1 MRPWFWLLACLI
13 PACGVAAAAPRVFV
27 IGDSISLHYGPY
39 LERQL
44 ASRFAYDR
52 LRAEPGQGTT
62 NLDLPDGANGG
73 DSRRVLAYLRR
84 RQTQGPL
91 LPGFLL
97 LNCGLHDIKRDPV
110 TRALQVPLE
119 EYTANLRAI
128 LAVAAAMQQRVVWV
142 RTTPVVDAVHNR
154 KPGRVLRFAADVD
167 AYNAAADAVMRAA
180 GIPIVDLHEFSRR
193 FGPEAYVDHVHY
205 RAPVREK
212 QAAFL
217 AEALRQIADDSQ
229 GASHPDSP

>member
-1 MRPWFWLLACLI
+1 MRFWVGLIACLI
-13 PACGVAAAAPRVFV
+13 PALCAAGAPPRVFV
-27 IGDSISLHYGPY
+27 IGDSISIHYGPA
-39 LERQL
+39 LERLL
-44 ASRFAYDR
+44 APRFAYDR
-52 LRAEPGQGTT
+52 LRAEPDDATT

-84 RQTQGPL
+84 RQAQDPL
-91 LPGFLL
+91 PPGFLL

-119 EYTANLRAI
+119 EYAANLTAV
-128 LAVAAAMQQRVVWV
+128 LAVAATMQQRVVWV

-154 KPGRVLRFAADVD
+154 KPGRFLRFAADVD

-180 GIPIVDLHEFSRR
+180 GVPIVDLHDFSRR
-193 FGPEAYVDHVHY
+193 FGSEAYVDHVHY
-205 RAPVREK
+205 REPIREK

-217 AEALRQIADDSQ
+217 AEALRRIAD
-229 GASHPDSP
+229 AR